1 MYHFDENRAFLK
13 ARLSKKRYTHSLNV
27 AHEAQR
33 LAGLY
38 GEDPEKAYFAGLM
51 HDVCKELPAEE
62 QEELVRASS
71 FAVSK
76 EELVTKPVWHGIAG
90 AYFLQGRMGVTDPD
104 VLNAVRYHTVG
115 RAGMTRLEE
124 IVYLADLISE
134 DRTYDGVEQMR
145 QLCLTS
151 INAAM
156 LEGLRF
162 SIETTLKKGGY
173 LPPVTVEAYN
183 QYIFCEKQEKHHK
196 TKT

>member
-33 LAGLY
+33 LAELY

-90 AYFLQGRMGVTDPD
+90 AYFLQVRMGVTDPD

-156 LEGLRF
+156 LEGIRF
-162 SIETTLKKGGY
+162 SIATTLKKGGY

>member
-33 LAGLY
+33 LAELY

-71 FAVSK
+71 FVVSK

-90 AYFLQGRMGVTDPD
+90 AYFLQVRMGVTDPD

-151 INAAM
+151 SNAAM
-156 LEGLRF
+156 LEGIRF
-162 SIETTLKKGGY
+162 SMETTLKKGGY

-183 QYIFCEKQEKHHK
+183 QYIFCEKQETHHK

>member
-33 LAGLY
+33 LAELY

-71 FAVSK
+71 FVVSK

-90 AYFLQGRMGVTDPD
+90 AYFLQVRMGVTDPD

-151 INAAM
+151 INAAV
-156 LEGLRF
+156 LEGIRF
-162 SIETTLKKGGY
+162 SMETTLKKGGY

>member
-1 MYHFDENRAFLK
+1 MYQFDENRAFLK
-13 ARLSKKRYTHSLNV
+13 ARLSKKWYTHSLNV

-33 LAGLY
+33 LAELY

-71 FAVSK
+71 FVVSK

-90 AYFLQGRMGVTDPD
+90 AYFLQVRMGVTDPD

-156 LEGLRF
+156 LEGIRF
-162 SIETTLKKGGY
+162 SMETTLKKGGY

>member
-33 LAGLY
+33 LAELY

-90 AYFLQGRMGVTDPD
+90 AYFLQVRMGVTDPD

-156 LEGLRF
+156 LEGIRF

-173 LPPVTVEAYN
+173 LPPVTVESYN

>member
-1 MYHFDENRAFLK
+1 MNHLDENRAFLK

-33 LAGLY
+33 LAELY

-51 HDVCKELPAEE
+51 LDVCKELPAEE
-62 QEELVRASS
+62 QEELARACS
-71 FAVSK
+71 FGVSM

-90 AYFLQGRMGVTDPD
+90 AYFLQVRMGVTDPD
-104 VLNAVRYHTVG
+104 VLNAVRFFTVC
-115 RAGMTRLEE
+115 RAGMTRLDE

-156 LEGLRF
+156 LEGIRF
-162 SIETTLKKGGY
+162 SMETTLKKGGY

>member
-13 ARLSKKRYTHSLNV
+13 ERLSKKRYTHSLNV

-33 LAGLY
+33 LAELY

-90 AYFLQGRMGVTDPD
+90 AYFLQVRMGVTDPD

-156 LEGLRF
+156 LEGIRF

>member
-33 LAGLY
+33 LAELY

-62 QEELVRASS
+62 KKELVRASS
-71 FAVSK
+71 FVVSK

-90 AYFLQGRMGVTDPD
+90 AYFLQVRMGVTDPD

-156 LEGLRF
+156 LEGIRF
-162 SIETTLKKGGY
+162 SMETTLKKGGY

>member
-1 MYHFDENRAFLK
+1 MYHFVENRAFLK

-33 LAGLY
+33 LAELY

-90 AYFLQGRMGVTDPD
+90 AYFLQVRMGVTDPD

-156 LEGLRF
+156 LEGIRF

>member
-1 MYHFDENRAFLK
+1 MYQFDENRAFLK

-33 LAGLY
+33 LAELY

-90 AYFLQGRMGVTDPD
+90 AYFLQVRMGVTDPD

-156 LEGLRF
+156 LEGIRF

>member
-33 LAGLY
+33 LAELY

-90 AYFLQGRMGVTDPD
+90 AYFLQVRLGVTDPD

-156 LEGLRF
+156 LEGIRF

>member
-1 MYHFDENRAFLK
+1 MYQFDENRAFLK

-33 LAGLY
+33 LAELY

-71 FAVSK
+71 FVVSK

-90 AYFLQGRMGVTDPD
+90 AYFLQVRMGVTDPD

-156 LEGLRF
+156 LEGIRF

>member
-33 LAGLY
+33 LAELY

-90 AYFLQGRMGVTDPD
+90 AYFLQVRMGVTDPD

-156 LEGLRF
+156 LEGIRF

-173 LPPVTVEAYN
+173 LPSVTVEAYN

>member
-33 LAGLY
+33 LAELY

-71 FAVSK
+71 FVVSK

-90 AYFLQGRMGVTDPD
+90 AYFLQVRMGVTDPD

-156 LEGLRF
+156 LEGIRF
-162 SIETTLKKGGY
+162 SMEITLKKGGY

>member
-1 MYHFDENRAFLK
+1 LYQFDENRAFLK

-33 LAGLY
+33 LAELY

-71 FAVSK
+71 FVVSK

-90 AYFLQGRMGVTDPD
+90 AYFLQVRMGVTDPD

-156 LEGLRF
+156 LEGIRF

>member
-33 LAGLY
+33 LAELY

-71 FAVSK
+71 FVVSK

-90 AYFLQGRMGVTDPD
+90 AYFLQVRMGVTDPD

-156 LEGLRF
+156 LEGIRF
-162 SIETTLKKGGY
+162 SMETTLKKGGY

-183 QYIFCEKQEKHHK
+183 QNIFCEKQEKHHK

>member
-1 MYHFDENRAFLK
+1 MYQFDENRAFLK

-33 LAGLY
+33 LAELY

-90 AYFLQGRMGVTDPD
+90 AYFLQVRMGVTDPD

-156 LEGLRF
+156 LEGIRF

-196 TKT
+196 TKM

>member
-33 LAGLY
+33 LAELY

-71 FAVSK
+71 FVVSK

-90 AYFLQGRMGVTDPD
+90 AYFLQVRMGVTDPD

-156 LEGLRF
+156 LEGIRF

>member
-1 MYHFDENRAFLK
+1 MYQFDENRAFLK

-33 LAGLY
+33 LAELY

-71 FAVSK
+71 FVVSK

-90 AYFLQGRMGVTDPD
+90 AYFLQVRMGVTDPD

-145 QLCLTS
+145 LCLTS

-156 LEGLRF
+156 LEGIRF

>member
-1 MYHFDENRAFLK
+1 MYQFDENRAFLK

-33 LAGLY
+33 LAELY

-71 FAVSK
+71 FVVSK

-90 AYFLQGRMGVTDPD
+90 AYFLQVRMGVTDPD

-156 LEGLRF
+156 LEGIRF
-162 SIETTLKKGGY
+162 SMEITLKKGGY

>member
-33 LAGLY
+33 LAELY

-71 FAVSK
+71 FVVSK

-90 AYFLQGRMGVTDPD
+90 AYFLQVRMGVTDPD

-156 LEGLRF
+156 LEGIRF
-162 SIETTLKKGGY
+162 SMETTLKKGGY
-173 LPPVTVEAYN
+173 LPPVTVGAYN

>member
-1 MYHFDENRAFLK
+1 MYQFDENRAFLK

-33 LAGLY
+33 LAELY

-62 QEELVRASS
+62 QEELVRASDL
-71 FAVSK
+71 AVSK
-76 EELVTKPVWHGIAG
+76 EELATKPVWHGIAG
-90 AYFLQGRMGVTDPD
+90 AYFLKVRMGVKDPD
-104 VLNAVRYHTVG
+104 VLNAVRYHTIA

-134 DRTYDGVEQMR
+134 DRTYDGVEEMR

-156 LEGLRF
+156 LEGIRF

-173 LPPVTVEAYN
+173 LPPATVDAYN

>member
-1 MYHFDENRAFLK
+1 MYQFDENRAFLK

-33 LAGLY
+33 LAELY

-90 AYFLQGRMGVTDPD
+90 AYFLQVRMGVTDPD

-156 LEGLRF
+156 LEGIRF
-162 SIETTLKKGGY
+162 SMETTLKKGGY

>member
-1 MYHFDENRAFLK
+1 MYQFDENKAFLK

-33 LAGLY
+33 LAELY

-71 FAVSK
+71 FVVSK

-90 AYFLQGRMGVTDPD
+90 AYFLQVRMGVTDPD

-156 LEGLRF
+156 LEGIRF
-162 SIETTLKKGGY
+162 SMETTLKKGGY

>member
-1 MYHFDENRAFLK
+1 MYHFDEIRAFLK

-33 LAGLY
+33 LAELY

-90 AYFLQGRMGVTDPD
+90 AYFLQVRMGVTDPD

-156 LEGLRF
+156 LEGIRF

>member
-33 LAGLY
+33 LAELY

-90 AYFLQGRMGVTDPD
+90 AYFLQVRMGVTDPD

-134 DRTYDGVEQMR
+134 DRTYDGVEKMR

-156 LEGLRF
+156 LEGIRF

-183 QYIFCEKQEKHHK
+183 QYIFCEKQEKHRK

>member
-1 MYHFDENRAFLK
+1 MYQFDENRAFLK

-33 LAGLY
+33 LAELY

-90 AYFLQGRMGVTDPD
+90 AYFLQVRMGVTDPD

-124 IVYLADLISE
+124 IVYLADLISV

-156 LEGLRF
+156 LEGIRF
-162 SIETTLKKGGY
+162 SMETTLKKGGY

>member
-33 LAGLY
+33 LAELY

-71 FAVSK
+71 FVVSK

-90 AYFLQGRMGVTDPD
+90 AYFLQVRMGVTDPD

-156 LEGLRF
+156 LAGIRF
-162 SIETTLKKGGY
+162 SMETTLKKGGY

>member
-1 MYHFDENRAFLK
+1 MYHIDENRAFLK

-33 LAGLY
+33 LAELY

-71 FAVSK
+71 FAVSM

-90 AYFLQGRMGVTDPD
+90 AYFLQVRMGVTDPD

-156 LEGLRF
+156 LEGIRF

>member
-33 LAGLY
+33 LAELY

-90 AYFLQGRMGVTDPD
+90 AYFLQVRMGVTDPD

-156 LEGLRF
+156 LEGIRF

-173 LPPVTVEAYN
+173 LPPVTVEAYY

>member
-33 LAGLY
+33 LAELY

-90 AYFLQGRMGVTDPD
+90 AYFLQVRMGVTDPD

-156 LEGLRF
+156 LEGIRF

-196 TKT
+196 TKM

>member
-33 LAGLY
+33 LAELY

-90 AYFLQGRMGVTDPD
+90 AYFLQVRMGVTDPD
-104 VLNAVRYHTVG
+104 VLIAVRYHTVG

-156 LEGLRF
+156 LEGIRF

>member
-27 AHEAQR
+27 AKEAQR
-33 LAGLY
+33 LAELY

-51 HDVCKELPAEE
+51 HDVCKELPAQE

-76 EELVTKPVWHGIAG
+76 EELATKPVWHGIAG
-90 AYFLQGRMGVTDPD
+90 AYFLQVRMGVTDPD
-104 VLNAVRYHTVG
+104 VLNAVRYHTVA

-134 DRTYDGVEQMR
+134 DRTYAGVEQMR

-156 LEGLRF
+156 LEGVRF
-162 SIETTLKKGGY
+162 SIEPTLKKGGY

>member
-33 LAGLY
+33 LAELY

-90 AYFLQGRMGVTDPD
+90 AYFLQVRMGVTDPD

-124 IVYLADLISE
+124 IVYLADLISV

-156 LEGLRF
+156 LEGIRF

>member
-33 LAGLY
+33 LAELY

-90 AYFLQGRMGVTDPD
+90 AYCLQVRMGVTDPD

-156 LEGLRF
+156 LEGIRF

>member
-33 LAGLY
+33 LAELY

-62 QEELVRASS
+62 QEELVRVSS

-90 AYFLQGRMGVTDPD
+90 AYFLQVRMGVTDPD

-156 LEGLRF
+156 LEGIRF

>member
-27 AHEAQR
+27 AHKAQR
-33 LAGLY
+33 LAELY

-90 AYFLQGRMGVTDPD
+90 AYFLQVRMGVTDPD

-156 LEGLRF
+156 LEGIRF
-162 SIETTLKKGGY
+162 SMETTLKKGGY

>member
-1 MYHFDENRAFLK
+1 MYQFDENRAFLK

-33 LAGLY
+33 LAELY

-71 FAVSK
+71 FVVSK

-90 AYFLQGRMGVTDPD
+90 AYFLQVRMGVTDPD

-156 LEGLRF
+156 LEGIRF
-162 SIETTLKKGGY
+162 SMETTLKKGGY

>member
-33 LAGLY
+33 LAELY

-90 AYFLQGRMGVTDPD
+90 AYFLQVRMGVTDPD

-156 LEGLRF
+156 LEGIRF

-173 LPPVTVEAYN
+173 LSPVTVEAYN